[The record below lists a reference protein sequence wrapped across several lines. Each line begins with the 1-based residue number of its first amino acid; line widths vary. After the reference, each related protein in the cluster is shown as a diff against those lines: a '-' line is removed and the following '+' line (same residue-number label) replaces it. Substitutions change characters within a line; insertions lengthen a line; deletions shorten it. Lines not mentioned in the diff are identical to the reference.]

1 MKIRKAVIPA
11 AGLGARMLPASK
23 AVPKELLPV
32 LDRPMLHE
40 VLAEA
45 MAAGLEEAV
54 IVTARGK
61 EAIASYLSPPRDL
74 ERTAADPAARAAL
87 AELRRICESLRF
99 TYVIQ
104 ERQRGL
110 GDAVLTARHAI
121 GDEPFAVLLPDTL
134 LFAKTPA
141 IAQLIS
147 LADERS
153 ASALAVSPVAPQDVS
168 SVGVVAAQAIARGVY
183 HVTGVVEKPQP
194 GKAPSNLAIVGRY
207 VLTPQVFDGLALAR
221 PGALGELQL
230 TDGIAWLLERQPVY
244 ARELEAAWYDAGTPL
259 GLLHASLEMAL
270 RRDDTAPTVRAW
282 IQRLAKES

>member
-40 VLAEA
+40 VLAEVV
-45 MAAGLEEAV
+45 AAGLEEAV

-61 EAIASYLSPPRDL
+61 EAIAAYLSPPSDPQR
-74 ERTAADPAARAAL
+74 AATDPAVRAAL
-87 AELRRICESLRF
+87 AQLRHICESLRF
-99 TYVIQ
+99 SYVIQ

-110 GDAVLTARHAI
+110 GDAVLTSRHAI

-134 LFAKTPA
+134 LFATTPA

-153 ASALAVSPVAPQDVS
+153 ASAFAVSPVPPEEVS
-168 SVGVVAAQAIARGVY
+168 SVGVVAAQALGQGVY
-183 HVTGVVEKPQP
+183 RVRGVVEKPQP
-194 GKAPSNLAIVGRY
+194 GQAPSNLAIVGRY

-221 PGALGELQL
+221 PGALGEVQL

-244 ARELEAAWYDAGTPL
+244 ARELDGAWYDAGTPL
-259 GLLHASLEMAL
+259 GLLRASLELAL
-270 RRDDTAPTVRAW
+270 RRDDTAPTVRSW

>member
-45 MAAGLEEAV
+45 VAAGLEEAV

-61 EAIASYLSPPRDL
+61 EAIAAYLSPPRDL
-74 ERTAADPAARAAL
+74 ERTATDPAIRAAL
-87 AELRRICESLRF
+87 AELRHICESLRF

-110 GDAVLTARHAI
+110 GDAVLTARRAV

-147 LADERS
+147 LADERG

-168 SVGVVAAQAIARGVY
+168 SVGVVAAQALGQDVY
-183 HVTGVVEKPQP
+183 RVTGVVEKPQP
-194 GKAPSNLAIVGRY
+194 GQAPSNLAIVGRY

-244 ARELEAAWYDAGTPL
+244 ARELEAAWYDTGTPL
-259 GLLHASLEMAL
+259 GLLRASLEMAL